1 MDKDD
6 NTVWRGRERRS
17 AARFCLHQQVRY
29 RLIDRKNQETG
40 VGQTVNISSR
50 GLLFTTDHQM
60 EPGEMLEV
68 SVQWPAQ
75 LEDRC
80 PLKLVTTGR
89 VVRAEKG
96 VVAASIERYEFRTQG
111 SRNFTLPAAGKL

>member
-1 MDKDD
+1 MEQLT
-6 NTVWRGRERRS
+6 NTTWRGRERR
-17 AARFCLHQQVRY
+17 AAVRFSIPQQVRY
-29 RLIDRKNQETG
+29 RLIDRHDQATG
-40 VGQTVNISSR
+40 FGQVVNISSG
-50 GLLFTTDHQM
+50 GLLFTTDHQL

-89 VVRAEKG
+89 IVRVEKG
-96 VVAASIERYEFRTQG
+96 LAAASIERYEFRTQG
-111 SRNFTLPAAGKL
+111 ARGFSAGIR